1 MTTKINKITIVL
13 ILVIISLFNLGMKKN
28 EIIKDPK
35 IFKNI
40 YIEDINV
47 EDLTTRQA
55 EDKINKYYHPKN
67 INIRYNQKTWVINK
81 DIIKLN
87 YNVDKAVKL
96 AKDYT
101 RTEDNLLN
109 LRRIFDLAI
118 KKQHKIKLKA
128 SYDEAKLSEIIE
140 SIKEEI
146 DKSEI
151 DATVSISE
159 SSQIKTTESKDGLEV
174 DVSKL
179 KEKIYEMIK
188 EKEIK
193 DIYLPV
199 KVIKPKINTSD
210 VKSIN
215 AILGQYSTS
224 FNDKSSRGNNI
235 YIAGKSTSDIVIMP
249 NETFSYNSA
258 TGPRTWSNGYKS
270 AKVIVGGKYVNGEG
284 GGVCQVSTTIYNA
297 ALISNMEI
305 VEVHN
310 HTYPSRYAPRGKDAA
325 VSYGYIDFKFK
336 NPYSHP
342 VYIKNIIK
350 NGAITTKIYGCDKD
364 REKLYIRTDEKHEEE
379 KIYVNIYRVYLDNNN
394 QKEREELVAK
404 SIYKI
409 KNQ

>member
-1 MTTKINKITIVL
+1 
-13 ILVIISLFNLGMKKN
+13 
-28 EIIKDPK
+28 
-35 IFKNI
+35 
-40 YIEDINV
+40 DINV

-379 KIYVNIYRVYLDNNN
+379 KIYVNTYRVYLDNNN

>member
-13 ILVIISLFNLGMKKN
+13 ILVIVSLFNLGMKKN

-47 EDLTTRQA
+47 EDLTTKQA
-55 EDKINKYYHPKN
+55 EDKINEYYHPKD

-128 SYDEAKLSEIIE
+128 SYDEAKLSEVIE
-140 SIKEEI
+140 SIKKEI
-146 DKSEI
+146 NKNEVN
-151 DATVSISE
+151 ATVSISE

-174 DVSKL
+174 DISKL
-179 KEKIYEMIK
+179 KEEIYEMIK
-188 EKEIK
+188 EKDIK

-235 YIAGKSTSDIVIMP
+235 YTSGKSTSDIVIMP
-249 NETFSYNSA
+249 NETFSYNTA

-310 HTYPSRYAPRGKDAA
+310 HTYPSRYAPKGKDAA

-364 REKLYIRTDEKHEEE
+364 KKKLYIRTDEKHEEE
-379 KIYVNIYRVYLDNNN
+379 KIYVNTYRVYLDNNN

>member
-1 MTTKINKITIVL
+1 MTTKITKITIVL
-13 ILVIISLFNLGMKKN
+13 ILVIVSLFNLGMKKN

-47 EDLTTRQA
+47 EDLTTKQA
-55 EDKINKYYHPKN
+55 EDKINEYYHPKD

-128 SYDEAKLSEIIE
+128 SYDEAKLSEVIE
-140 SIKEEI
+140 SIKKEI
-146 DKSEI
+146 NKNEVN
-151 DATVSISE
+151 ATVSISE

-174 DVSKL
+174 DISKL
-179 KEKIYEMIK
+179 KEEIYEMIK
-188 EKEIK
+188 EKDIK

-215 AILGQYSTS
+215 AILGQYSTR

-235 YIAGKSTSDIVIMP
+235 YTSGKSTSDIVIMP
-249 NETFSYNSA
+249 NETFSYNTA

-310 HTYPSRYAPRGKDAA
+310 HTYPSRYAPKGKDAA

-364 REKLYIRTDEKHEEE
+364 KKKLYIRTDEKHEEE
-379 KIYVNIYRVYLDNNN
+379 KIYVNTYRVYLDNNN

>member
-67 INIRYNQKTWVINK
+67 INIRCNQKTWVINK

-379 KIYVNIYRVYLDNNN
+379 KIYVNTYRVYLDNNN

>member
-1 MTTKINKITIVL
+1 MTTKITKINIVL
-13 ILVIISLFNLGMKKN
+13 ILVIVSLFNLGMKKN

-47 EDLTTRQA
+47 EDLTTKQA
-55 EDKINKYYHPKN
+55 EDKINEYYHPKD

-128 SYDEAKLSEIIE
+128 SYDEAKLSEVIE
-140 SIKEEI
+140 SIKKEI
-146 DKSEI
+146 NKNEVN
-151 DATVSISE
+151 ATVSISE

-174 DVSKL
+174 DISKL
-179 KEKIYEMIK
+179 KEEIYEIIK

-235 YIAGKSTSDIVIMP
+235 YTSGKSTSDIVIMP
-249 NETFSYNSA
+249 NETFSYNTA

-310 HTYPSRYAPRGKDAA
+310 HTYPSRYAPKGKDAA

-364 REKLYIRTDEKHEEE
+364 KKKLYIRTDEKHEEE
-379 KIYVNIYRVYLDNNN
+379 KIYVNTYRVYLDNNN